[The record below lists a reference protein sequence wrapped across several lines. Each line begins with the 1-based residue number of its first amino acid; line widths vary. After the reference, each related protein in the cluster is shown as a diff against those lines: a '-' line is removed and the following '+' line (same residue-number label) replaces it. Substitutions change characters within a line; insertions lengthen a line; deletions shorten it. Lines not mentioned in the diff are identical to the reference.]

1 MADCLFCRMA
11 EGEVPTAPLY
21 DDDLVFAIRDINPR
35 APVHFM
41 VIPKEHIP
49 TAKDIRGEHGPLI
62 TRMMTAATKVAAEEG
77 IGDSGYRL
85 AFNVGDHAG
94 NPIPAPHMHCLG
106 RREPGPG
113 GEGEVLGARR

>member
-11 EGEVPTAPLY
+11 EGEVPTDPLY

-49 TAKDIRGEHGPLI
+49 TAKDIRCEHGPLI
-62 TRMMTAATKVAAEEG
+62 TRMMTAATKVAAEEW
-77 IGDSGYRL
+77 IGESGYRL
-85 AFNVGDHAG
+85 AFNLGDDAG
-94 NPIPAPHMHCLG
+94 MTIPHLHMHCLG
-106 RREPGPG
+106 GRRLGP
-113 GEGEVLGARR
+113 EG